1 MLKCSLGVVIV
12 LDELT
17 WGHVQETVLLHGN
30 VPVGW
35 FGGSCGRLLLL
46 QILGTPESHQWWF
59 PEDIV
64 GRAIIVKDLEL
75 S

>member
-1 MLKCSLGVVIV
+1 MLTCPLGVAIV

-17 WGHVQETVLLHGN
+17 WGHVRQTVLLQRS

-35 FGGSCGRLLLL
+35 FVGSCGRLLL
-46 QILGTPESHQWWF
+46 ILGKPESHQWWF

-64 GRAIIVKDLEL
+64 GRAIIVKDLEV